1 MSEHRLQRIDF
12 QRPSRYC
19 AVCTC
24 DWRSEPVLAAGLA
37 GSLWDR
43 HAKTVPTEVPTGAPI
58 LDVDLAVGEAA
69 RELYALIP
77 ILKDAARAGHP
88 LAAVE
93 SFDRMEQL
101 VGLLGDR
108 EQRLARAVRREW
120 DRLVGESTSRQRATV
135 IVGLVELGERAR
147 EHLSRGLPAA
157 PDLAPADA
165 AH

>member
-24 DWRSEPVLAAGLA
+24 EWRSEPVLAAGLA

-43 HAKTVPTEVPTGAPI
+43 HGKTAPTGAPTDAPI

-69 RELYALIP
+69 RALYALIP

-93 SFDRMEQL
+93 SFDRMELL
-101 VGLLGDR
+101 VSVLGER
-108 EQRLARAVRREW
+108 EQRLARAVRLGD
-120 DRLVGESTSRQRATV
+120 DRLIGESTSRQRATV

-147 EHLSRGLPAA
+147 EHLSRGLPTA
-157 PDLAPADA
+157 PDRL
-165 AH
+165 HVGS